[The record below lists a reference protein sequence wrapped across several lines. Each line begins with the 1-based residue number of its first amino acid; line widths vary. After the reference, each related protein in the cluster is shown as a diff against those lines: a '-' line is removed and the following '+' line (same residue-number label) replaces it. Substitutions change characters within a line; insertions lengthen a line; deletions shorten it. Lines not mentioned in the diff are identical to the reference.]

1 MFAHPLTF
9 LYLIWQ
15 KQTLE
20 KKQKKGRVFSMLMI
34 HDIPTP
40 LNFFFC
46 YQRNHPALT
55 KKEKKRKGI

>member
-1 MFAHPLTF
+1 
-9 LYLIWQ
+9 
-15 KQTLE
+15 
-20 KKQKKGRVFSMLMI
+20 MLMI

-55 KKEKKRKGI
+55 KKEKKERGYNADAKLLNFQLNSE